1 MKGKIICINKFI
13 HRVLLEN
20 NTIIDTKYKIVKN
33 RDDLVTNDKYQMF
46 TYGINFNIRN
56 TMLLYPKHLF
66 DIKQDLKLG
75 IGDNLVELKMRSLDL
90 NFEGK
95 YEEFIEKIKIK
106 MEKLRCL

>member
-1 MKGKIICINKFI
+1 M
-13 HRVLLEN
+13 RL
-20 NTIIDTKYKIVKN
+20 DTEK
-33 RDDLVTNDKYQMF
+33 
-46 TYGINFNIRN
+46 IRN

-90 NFEGK
+90 NFEGN